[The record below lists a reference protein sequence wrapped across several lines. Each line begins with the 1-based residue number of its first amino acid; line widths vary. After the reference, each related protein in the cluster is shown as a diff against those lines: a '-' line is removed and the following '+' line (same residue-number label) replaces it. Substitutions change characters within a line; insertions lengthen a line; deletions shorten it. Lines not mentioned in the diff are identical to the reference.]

1 MISFNESLVLHDVLY
16 IVCGYLQWQE
26 GVKPLCI
33 FSTDEILQLKC
44 KLWLDT
50 MNSAT
55 VMDFLTVVS
64 LRFVEFM
71 LLKRPS
77 RFPVM
82 STPSTVFAFGLYSTQ
97 TTVIMLNYAER

>member
-1 MISFNESLVLHDVLY
+1 MISFSESLVLHNVLY

-33 FSTDEILQLKC
+33 F